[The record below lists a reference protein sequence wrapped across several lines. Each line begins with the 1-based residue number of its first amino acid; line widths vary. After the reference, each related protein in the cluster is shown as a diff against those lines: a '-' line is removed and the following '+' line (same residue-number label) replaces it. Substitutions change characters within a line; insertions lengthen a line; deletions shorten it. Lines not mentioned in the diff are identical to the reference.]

1 VSTNPFDPA
10 DSPFRGDADD
20 TDELPVLDP
29 SAAAAD
35 EAEPEQTDDDALV
48 PVVPVSLSELVVR
61 LREVEQ
67 QLEQKSALVSE
78 LEVQRGQTDQHLA
91 ALADELTAS
100 RARQA
105 ELESLLQEARAN
117 ARQQS
122 QSVTGQ
128 QVTAVRYREQDLSDL
143 RNRTERQL
151 EALSTWQGFR
161 AVSDALLSDAE
172 ARNSLLEAKVS
183 SLTETVRALESNR
196 PRSAPQSQSEAL
208 NAQVSALKA
217 QVTTLRA
224 ELAVARKARQADRT
238 TEVVASRVRDADG
251 AEPTINAT
259 VTMYGDK
266 WEYSEEEVEPS
277 PTGELEKPVATPGTS
292 APGSGPLVREL
303 VRQDDGGNL
312 IYPIGRRTTI
322 GRTPDNDVQIDA
334 PNVSRHHAVLLVSSE
349 SCYIEDLN
357 STNGVLVNGALV
369 ARQKLQN
376 GDIVIIG
383 KTQFRFTQRQSDE

>member
-1 VSTNPFDPA
+1 MSTNPVDPA
-10 DSPFRGDADD
+10 DSWFGDD

-29 SAAAAD
+29 AVAAVDA
-35 EAEPEQTDDDALV
+35 AEPEQAGHDAPM

-78 LEVQRGQTDQHLA
+78 LEAQRGQMDQRLA
-91 ALADELTAS
+91 ALSDELGAS
-100 RARQA
+100 RARQT
-105 ELESLLQEARAN
+105 ELESQLEEARAN
-117 ARQQS
+117 AREQS
-122 QSVTGQ
+122 QTVTGQ
-128 QVTAVRYREQDLSDL
+128 QVTAVRYREQDFCDL
-143 RNRTERQL
+143 RKRTERQL
-151 EALSTWQGFR
+151 EALSAWQGFR

-183 SLTETVRALESNR
+183 SLTETVRALEGSR
-196 PRSAPQSQSEAL
+196 PRSVPQSQSEAL
-208 NAQVSALKA
+208 KAQINALKA

-224 ELAVARKARQADRT
+224 ELAVARKARKADRT
-238 TEVVASRVRDADG
+238 TEMIAPRVRDADD
-251 AEPTINAT
+251 AAPTINAT

-266 WEYSEEEVEPS
+266 WEYSEEEVESS
-277 PTGELEKPVATPGTS
+277 PAGELVRPVAMPETA
-292 APGSGPLVREL
+292 APDSGVLVREL

-349 SCYIEDLN
+349 NCYIEDLN
-357 STNGVLVNGALV
+357 STNGVLVNGSLV
-369 ARQKLQN
+369 ARQRLQD

-383 KTQFRFTQRQSDE
+383 KTRFRFTQRQPDE

>member
-1 VSTNPFDPA
+1 MSTNPVDPA
-10 DSPFRGDADD
+10 DAPVGGDSDD

-29 SAAAAD
+29 ALAAAD
-35 EAEPEQTDDDALV
+35 AAEPELAEHDALV
-48 PVVPVSLSELVVR
+48 PVVPVSLSELVER

-67 QLEQKSALVSE
+67 QFEQKSALVSE
-78 LEVQRGQTDQHLA
+78 LEAQRGQTDQRLA
-91 ALADELTAS
+91 ALADELGAS

-105 ELESLLQEARAN
+105 ELESLLEEARAR
-117 ARQQS
+117 APEQS
-122 QSVTGQ
+122 RTSTGQ
-128 QVTAVRYREQDLSDL
+128 QVTDVRYREQDLCDL

-183 SLTETVRALESNR
+183 SLTETVRALEGNR

-208 NAQVSALKA
+208 KAQISALKA

-224 ELAVARKARQADRT
+224 ELAVARKARQADRA
-238 TEVVASRVRDADG
+238 TEVIATRVRDADD

-259 VTMYGDK
+259 VTMYGDR
-266 WEYSEEEVEPS
+266 WEYSEEKVESS
-277 PTGELEKPVATPGTS
+277 PTGELEKPVALPGT
-292 APGSGPLVREL
+292 AADSGALVREL

-312 IYPIGRRTTI
+312 IYPIGHRTTI

-349 SCYIEDLN
+349 NCYIEDLN
-357 STNGVLVNGALV
+357 STNGVLVNGSLV
-369 ARQKLQN
+369 ARQRLQD

-383 KTQFRFTQRQSDE
+383 KTQFRFTQRQPDE